1 MAHAV
6 QGGVAPLAAAFVGIV
21 HGLSTTM
28 LHVALKWPLRSL
40 EPAIPLSVIFGAAL
54 LAAERFALLPL
65 TQVLAVNLVWV

>member
-1 MAHAV
+1 
-6 QGGVAPLAAAFVGIV
+6 
-21 HGLSTTM
+21 M